1 MPDANA
7 RISVALT
14 TQLRDDGTFPSMQT
28 YPASFERYL
37 VNGTAGQQITKAYAA
52 TGTLG
57 GTSVTL
63 PVASTLAKVKL
74 WYVENT
80 SSAFGAD
87 ASNLVVAGAP
97 VNGTVPRGQ
106 MLLATNDV
114 TGWTAATVTLSG
126 TAGTTYK
133 IIALGN

>member
-7 RISVALT
+7 RISVAVT
-14 TQLRDDGTFPSMQT
+14 AQLRDDGTFPSMQT

-37 VNGTAGQQITKAYAA
+37 TNGTTGQQITKAYAT

-80 SSAFGAD
+80 SPSAGND
-87 ASNLVVAGAP
+87 ASGLVVAGAP

-114 TGWTAATVTLSG
+114 TGWTAANVTLSG